1 MIIKT
6 LEDYFETFIN
16 DICYGQIPESPNNL
30 VNMNMYDTHRSPYFG
45 DTKTHI
51 LTLNL
56 YIRDESYENMQNKNE
71 VVGNSLCDTYDIIV
85 SQYHI
90 VGIKKKSSAE
100 PTRDTKNRYS
110 ISSTYEI
117 TVEEL

>member
-6 LEDYFETFIN
+6 LEDYFETLFN
-16 DICYGQIPESPNNL
+16 GICYGQIPESPNNL
-30 VNMNMYDTHRSPYFG
+30 INMNIYDTGRSPYFG

-56 YIRDESYENMQNKNE
+56 YIRDESYENMQKQNE
-71 VVGNSLCDTYDIIV
+71 VVGNSLCDTYDISI
-85 SQYHI
+85 SQYHL
-90 VGIKKKSSAE
+90 VYIKKKSSAE

-110 ISSTYEI
+110 ITSTYEVLI
-117 TVEEL
+117 EEV

>member
-1 MIIKT
+1 MIKA
-6 LEDYFETFIN
+6 LEDYFETI
-16 DICYGQIPESPNNL
+16 ISELCYGQIPETPNNL
-30 VNMNMYDTHRSPYFG
+30 ANMNIYDKGKTPYFN

-56 YIRDESYENMQNKNE
+56 YIRDESYENMQTRIE
-71 VVGNSLCDTYDIIV
+71 VVGYSLSDIYDISV

-90 VGIKKKSSAE
+90 VNIKKVSSAE

-110 ISSTYEI
+110 ITSTFEVLI
-117 TVEEL
+117 EEV

>member
-1 MIIKT
+1 MIKS
-6 LEDYFETFIN
+6 LEDYFDSIFGTVY
-16 DICYGQIPESPNNL
+16 YGQIPDEPSNL
-30 VNMNMYDTHRSPYFG
+30 INMNIYDTGKSPYFG

-56 YIRDESYENMQNKNE
+56 YIRDESFESMQNRNE
-71 VVGNSLCDTYDIIV
+71 VVGNSLCNIYDTLV

-90 VGIKKKSSAE
+90 IGINKKSSAE

-110 ISSTYEI
+110 ITSTFEVKI
-117 TVEEL
+117 EEV

>member
-1 MIIKT
+1 MVNVNIYDSGKT
-6 LEDYFETFIN
+6 
-16 DICYGQIPESPNNL
+16 
-30 VNMNMYDTHRSPYFG
+30 PYFN

-56 YIRDESYENMQNKNE
+56 YIRDESYENMQTRNE
-71 VVGNSLCDTYDIIV
+71 VVGNSLIDSYDISV

-90 VGIKKKSSAE
+90 INIKKLSSAE

-110 ISSTYEI
+110 ITSTYEVKI
-117 TVEEL
+117 EEV

>member
-1 MIIKT
+1 MIKA
-6 LEDYFETFIN
+6 LEDYFETI
-16 DICYGQIPESPNNL
+16 ISELCYGQIPETPNNL
-30 VNMNMYDTHRSPYFG
+30 ANINIYDKGKTPYFN

-56 YIRDESYENMQNKNE
+56 YIRDESYENMQTRNE
-71 VVGNSLCDTYDIIV
+71 VVGNSLSDIYDISV

-90 VGIKKKSSAE
+90 VNIKKVSSAE

-110 ISSTYEI
+110 ITSTFEVLI
-117 TVEEL
+117 EEV

>member
-16 DICYGQIPESPNNL
+16 DVCYGQIPESPNNL
-30 VNMNMYDTHRSPYFG
+30 VNMNMYDTGRSPYFG

-56 YIRDESYENMQNKNE
+56 YIRYESYENMQNKNE
-71 VVGNSLCDTYDIIV
+71 VVGNSLCDVYDIIV

>member
-6 LEDYFETFIN
+6 LEDYFETLFN
-16 DICYGQIPESPNNL
+16 GICYGQIPESPNNL
-30 VNMNMYDTHRSPYFG
+30 INMNIYDTGKSPYFG

-56 YIRDESYENMQNKNE
+56 YIRDESYENMQNQNE
-71 VVGNSLCDTYDIIV
+71 VVGNSLCDIYDILV

-110 ISSTYEI
+110 ITSTFEVKI
-117 TVEEL
+117 EEV

>member
-1 MIIKT
+1 MIKS
-6 LEDYFETFIN
+6 LEDYFETLFNEIF
-16 DICYGQIPESPNNL
+16 YGQIPETPNNL
-30 VNMNMYDTHRSPYFG
+30 INMNIYDKNKTPYFG
-45 DTKTHI
+45 DNKTHI

-71 VVGNSLCDTYDIIV
+71 LVGNSLCNIYDTLV

-90 VGIKKKSSAE
+90 VNIKKVSSAE

-110 ISSTYEI
+110 MASTFEVKI
-117 TVEEL
+117 EEV

>member
-6 LEDYFETFIN
+6 LEDYFETLFN
-16 DICYGQIPESPNNL
+16 GICYGQIPESPNNL
-30 VNMNMYDTHRSPYFG
+30 INMNIYDTGRSPYFG

-56 YIRDESYENMQNKNE
+56 YIRDESYENMQNQNE
-71 VVGNSLCDTYDIIV
+71 VVGNSLCDIYDILV

-90 VGIKKKSSAE
+90 IGIKKVSSAE

-110 ISSTYEI
+110 ITSTFEVKI
-117 TVEEL
+117 EEV

>member
-6 LEDYFETFIN
+6 LEDYFETLFN
-16 DICYGQIPESPNNL
+16 GICYGQIPESPNNL
-30 VNMNMYDTHRSPYFG
+30 INMNIYDTGRSPYFG

-56 YIRDESYENMQNKNE
+56 YIRGESYENMQNQNE
-71 VVGNSLCDTYDIIV
+71 VVGNSLCDIYDILV

-90 VGIKKKSSAE
+90 VGITKKSSAE

-110 ISSTYEI
+110 ITSTFEVKI
-117 TVEEL
+117 EEV

>member
-6 LEDYFETFIN
+6 LEDYFETLFNGIF
-16 DICYGQIPESPNNL
+16 YGQIPESPNNL
-30 VNMNMYDTHRSPYFG
+30 INMNIYDTGRSPYFG

-56 YIRDESYENMQNKNE
+56 YIRDESFESMQNRNE
-71 VVGNSLCDTYDIIV
+71 VVGNSLCNIYDTLV

-90 VGIKKKSSAE
+90 IGINKKSSAE

-110 ISSTYEI
+110 ITSTYEVLI
-117 TVEEL
+117 EEV